1 MKHYT
6 VFPYKY
12 FQGILIK
19 EKNKIAQNYLKQDLV
34 CDLLSLL
41 PLLINIY
48 LFLNPFA
55 TSMFFKLRGLFQI
68 LIFFKFF
75 EFKRTTRFLEETLN
89 LSDKNFAILQLIKM
103 GIAIFLFSN
112 IMACLW
118 HIICLYPSEEN
129 NLLKFQ
135 KYYDKEWQS
144 RYLRCLF
151 WTVNPGRV
159 DPQND
164 LENLFGFFALL
175 ATSGSMG
182 FMISGIHNLMR
193 VLGKNSDQNR

>member
-1 MKHYT
+1 ML
-6 VFPYKY
+6 VQP
-12 FQGILIK
+12 GIRK
-19 EKNKIAQNYLKQDLV
+19 K
-34 CDLLSLL
+34 
-41 PLLINIY
+41 P
-48 LFLNPFA
+48 
-55 TSMFFKLRGLFQI
+55 FQI

-75 EFKRTTRFLEETLN
+75 EFKRTTLFLEETLN
-89 LSDKNFAILQLIKM
+89 LSDKNFAILQLVKM

-193 VLGKNSDQNR
+193 ILGKNSDQNR